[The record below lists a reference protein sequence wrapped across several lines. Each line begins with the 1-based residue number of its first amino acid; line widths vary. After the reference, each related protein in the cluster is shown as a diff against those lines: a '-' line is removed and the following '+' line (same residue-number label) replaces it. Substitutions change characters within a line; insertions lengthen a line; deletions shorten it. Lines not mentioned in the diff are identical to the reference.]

1 MLKDF
6 GDIAVKLSRNPLGV
20 LSLSF
25 VLVYGIAGVV
35 CTSSVLQQGERLV
48 LVWFVVLFPMVI
60 LAAFY
65 RLVTKHASKLFGP
78 SDFSDEANFLAY
90 TSGEI
95 SPEQA
100 KSPRGEPS
108 LRTRMEYKILNTLWT
123 KQVNLAPEYA
133 KLWTFRINYGT
144 PEFFEYRI
152 ASSKL
157 IGEGLVGETDNGQIH
172 LTVDGYAYCKKHYPE
187 FPPEQ
192 WWPESK
198 IDQHKLQLALGKG

>member
-1 MLKDF
+1 MLKEF

-25 VLVYGIAGVV
+25 VLVYGIAGFV
-35 CTSSVLQQGERLV
+35 CTNSALQEEERLV
-48 LVWFVVLFPMVI
+48 LVWFVVLFPPFI

-90 TSGEI
+90 SSGVI
-95 SPEQA
+95 PLEQA
-100 KSPRGEPS
+100 KSRLGQPS
-108 LRTRMEYKILNTLWT
+108 LRSPTEYKILNTLWT
-123 KQVNLAPEYA
+123 KQVNHAP
-133 KLWTFRINYGT
+133 KFDGVWTFRINYVS
-144 PEFFEYRI
+144 PEFADYHI

-157 IGEGLVGETDNGQIH
+157 IGEGLVGETGSGQIH
-172 LTVDGYAYCKKHYPE
+172 LTASGYDYCKKHFKE

-192 WWPESK
+192 WWPEDK
-198 IDQHKLQLALGKG
+198 IEQDKLQIVLGKG